1 MCCFISCW
9 HQPNRTSSFS
19 QHPPNQKTPQIS
31 MYRLHMPYQ
40 YKNIHKLYRSQLS
53 RSKYNYKSQCTGQH
67 QTQGGM
73 GSPREH
79 GTPRVHPSRGVWVAG
94 HPPASGG
101 SLLIQPTVE
110 VHGNCHGCN
119 LGVERCKSAPLNL
132 TFPPLSQH
140 GFGSQPTTPSALGG
154 RAGCAQG
161 RKFTSLELQVVLR
174 AAAAPRAPQG
184 WSQPHLQ
191 AQGGSSTAV
200 LRHSPPRQQ
209 CRLPPHPPPLRWS

>member
-1 MCCFISCW
+1 MHRTASDPGRDGVPLRAW
-9 HQPNRTSSFS
+9 HT
-19 QHPPNQKTPQIS
+19 TGAPQ
-31 MYRLHMPYQ
+31 
-40 YKNIHKLYRSQLS
+40 
-53 RSKYNYKSQCTGQH
+53 
-67 QTQGGM
+67 QGGV
-73 GSPREH
+73 GGRS
-79 GTPRVHPSRGVWVAG
+79 S
-94 HPPASGG
+94 SCLGG

-110 VHGNCHGCN
+110 VHGNCHGRN

-140 GFGSQPTTPSALGG
+140 GFGSQPNTPSALE
-154 RAGCAQG
+154 RRDGCTQG
-161 RKFTSLELQVVLR
+161 RKLTSLELQVVLR

-191 AQGGSSTAV
+191 AQGGGSTAV